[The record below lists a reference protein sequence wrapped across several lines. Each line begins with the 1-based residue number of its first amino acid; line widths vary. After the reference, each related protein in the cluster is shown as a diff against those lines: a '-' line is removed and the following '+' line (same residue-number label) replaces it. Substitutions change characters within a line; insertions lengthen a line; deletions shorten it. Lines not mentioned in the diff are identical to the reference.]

1 MSLIFHPK
9 VPARPRRTIKN
20 KTLGNLSDE
29 ECNRLVELRAIATP
43 YYEIEAIMGRSYKI
57 WQSAP
62 EKYGLTVRIANK
74 RAELT
79 QAALNPDAA

>member
-1 MSLIFHPK
+1 MSLIFNPK
-9 VPARPRRTIKN
+9 VTLRPKRTMKE
-20 KTLGNLSDE
+20 KTLGDLSHD
-29 ECNRLVELRAIATP
+29 ECNRLVELRAIAVP
-43 YYEIEAIMGRSYKI
+43 YYEIESLMGRSYKI

-62 EKYGLTVRIANK
+62 EKYGLTVRIAKK